1 MADVQGL
8 IGSRALLRVTVHRVQ
23 TRSFTFT
30 GKVFIWTRVSDFVQN
45 FHRHFHTGENSVG
58 VGPQGESIV
67 LQCDSGSRCLSRIA
81 RSHAT
86 ALAPW

>member
-45 FHRHFHTGENSVG
+45 FTDTFTPGENSVG
-58 VGPQGESIV
+58 ADPQGESMFFSATQG
-67 LQCDSGSRCLSRIA
+67 LDASAGSRDRTP
-81 RSHAT
+81 RR
-86 ALAPW
+86 

>member
-45 FHRHFHTGENSVG
+45 FHRHFHRQSFHTRGKLEGRPRAN
-58 VGPQGESIV
+58 
-67 LQCDSGSRCLSRIA
+67 R
-81 RSHAT
+81 
-86 ALAPW
+86 

>member
-45 FHRHFHTGENSVG
+45 FHRYFHTWGKLSRG
-58 VGPQGESIV
+58 RPKGESMFFSASQG
-67 LQCDSGSRCLSRIA
+67 LDASAGSRDRTP
-81 RSHAT
+81 RR
-86 ALAPW
+86 

>member
-45 FHRHFHTGENSVG
+45 FHRHFHTWGKLE
-58 VGPQGESIV
+58 GPKGESLV